1 VAAPARKLT
10 NKERE
15 ALKTLPV
22 QIKQLEAEH
31 AALSEKMASAEYY
44 QNKSSDMA
52 GDAKRL
58 EQLEADTMAAYEQF
72 EALTG
77 EV

>member
-1 VAAPARKLT
+1 
-10 NKERE
+10 
-15 ALKTLPV
+15 
-22 QIKQLEAEH
+22 
-31 AALSEKMASAEYY
+31 
-44 QNKSSDMA
+44 MA